1 LTPEEEIE
9 QMEKE
14 IEYYM
19 SGARG
24 FLHGFMDGL
33 YKSDSPD
40 ISDECLD
47 EDMSLKL
54 ARVIYSTESLHMSAF
69 I

>member
-1 LTPEEEIE
+1 
-9 QMEKE
+9 MEVE

-24 FLHGFMDGL
+24 FLHGFMNGL
-33 YKSDSPD
+33 YKADTPA

-47 EDMSLKL
+47 EEMSLKL
-54 ARVIYSTESLHMSAF
+54 ARVIYSTEDL
-69 I
+69 

>member
-1 LTPEEEIE
+1 MALWMVCIN
-9 QMEKE
+9 
-14 IEYYM
+14 
-19 SGARG
+19 
-24 FLHGFMDGL
+24 
-33 YKSDSPD
+33 SDSPD

-47 EDMSLKL
+47 EEMSLKL

>member
-1 LTPEEEIE
+1 MTPEEEIE

-33 YKSDSPD
+33 YKFGQPGH
-40 ISDECLD
+40 L
-47 EDMSLKL
+47 
-54 ARVIYSTESLHMSAF
+54 
-69 I
+69 